1 MVRRV
6 SHGSDDMCE
15 EAVVE
20 EEEEDDLESV
30 DDDFGVEAAVCIHE
44 EDAIDRKVSDDD
56 DLILAATCKL
66 ISIEEDASSGDQF
79 ANEIRRLTTMDNSSD
94 RSSWE
99 REEIREEDDQM
110 PSVGSMIHGGCTADA
125 PCRTSLLSAWCG
137 SNGGNDTPS
146 SPVYS
151 ESGKS
156 FLVRLQ
162 EFSEMYENA
171 ASDVES
177 RDAVKTMVG
186 GALLRGMISALE
198 EETCQAQAAKDSEI
212 LQLRRCV
219 EEKDATIENLE
230 STLEQKVC
238 MSFSSL
244 SSQVH
249 RCQ

>member
-15 EAVVE
+15 VAVE
-20 EEEEDDLESV
+20 EEEEDLESV
-30 DDDFGVEAAVCIHE
+30 EDDFGVEATVCVHE
-44 EDAIDRKVSDDD
+44 EDAMDGKVSDDD
-56 DLILAATCKL
+56 LILDTTFKL
-66 ISIEEDASSGDQF
+66 ISTEEDARSGDQF

-99 REEIREEDDQM
+99 KEGIREEDDQM
-110 PSVGSMIHGGCTADA
+110 PSGGSMIHGGCTADA

-177 RDAVKTMVG
+177 RDAVKTMVS
-186 GALLRGMISALE
+186 GALLRGMIFALE

-244 SSQVH
+244 SSQVQ
-249 RCQ
+249 RSQ

>member
-6 SHGSDDMCE
+6 SHGSYDMCE
-15 EAVVE
+15 EAV
-20 EEEEDDLESV
+20 EEEDEEDLESV
-30 DDDFGVEAAVCIHE
+30 EDDFGVEGVVCIHE
-44 EDAIDRKVSDDD
+44 EDAMDRKVSDD
-56 DLILAATCKL
+56 DLILAATFKL
-66 ISIEEDASSGDQF
+66 ISTEENARSGDQF

-94 RSSWE
+94 RSSWAK
-99 REEIREEDDQM
+99 EEIREEDDQM
-110 PSVGSMIHGGCTADA
+110 PSGGSMIHGGCTADA

-177 RDAVKTMVG
+177 RDAVKTMVS

>member
-6 SHGSDDMCE
+6 SHGSYDMCE
-15 EAVVE
+15 EAVE
-20 EEEEDDLESV
+20 EEEEDLESV
-30 DDDFGVEAAVCIHE
+30 EDDFGVEDAVCMHE
-44 EDAIDRKVSDDD
+44 EDAMDRKVSDD
-56 DLILAATCKL
+56 DLILAATFKL
-66 ISIEEDASSGDQF
+66 ISTEEIARSGDHF

-94 RSSWE
+94 RSSWAK
-99 REEIREEDDQM
+99 EEIREEDDQM
-110 PSVGSMIHGGCTADA
+110 PSGGIMIHGGCTADA
-125 PCRTSLLSAWCG
+125 PCRTSLLSACCG

-177 RDAVKTMVG
+177 RDAVKTMVS

-219 EEKDATIENLE
+219 EEKDATIEYLE